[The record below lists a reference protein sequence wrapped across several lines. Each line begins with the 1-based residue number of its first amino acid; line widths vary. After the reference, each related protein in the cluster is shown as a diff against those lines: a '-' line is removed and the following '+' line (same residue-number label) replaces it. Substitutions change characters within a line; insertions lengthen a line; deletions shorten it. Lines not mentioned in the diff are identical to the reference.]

1 MVSLSIERTSGIL
14 LHVSSLPNKYGIG
27 TFGKEAY
34 EFVDFLKKSGQRIW
48 QILPLNPVAE
58 GNSPYST
65 YSAFALNPYFIDL
78 DLLTEDGLLQE
89 NQYTNL
95 DFGSDPARV
104 DYDKIHDN
112 KMRMLRHVYENSKG
126 KQLEGYDFFVE
137 NNKEWLFPYAEFMSF
152 RRYLNTSLQNW
163 NTEVK
168 GKLAHAMENY
178 HSLIGQDEFDFWTFV
193 QYISNKQWMNL
204 KKYVNDNEIRI
215 FGDMPIYVSG
225 DSADVWANP
234 EVFDVD
240 ADLNPQHVAGC
251 PPDDFAPDGQRWGM
265 PVFNWNY
272 LERTGY
278 DWWIKRIERNVTLF
292 DVIRIDHFRGL
303 ESFYSIPIDE
313 DTAINGEWV
322 KAKGKIFFDE
332 IKNRFGNIEIVL
344 EDLGFITNDV
354 IDLRTYTGYPGMKV
368 FQFANF
374 NDSHHPYLPSN
385 CEINSV
391 IYTSTHDND
400 TLLGWLNNLNDDEK
414 RLVQSYLNT
423 YEEYNMTWNCIEK
436 VMSSKSKLSIIQMQD
451 FLELGSEARMNIP
464 GIAYGNWEWRV
475 SKDVLISDLSEKIN
489 HMTKKYNR
497 S

>member
-1 MVSLSIERTSGIL
+1 MSIERTSGIL

-78 DLLTEDGLLQE
+78 DLLTEDGLLQQ
-89 NQYTNL
+89 NLYTNL

-112 KMRMLRHVYENSKG
+112 KMRMLRHAYENSKG

-168 GKLAHAMENY
+168 GKLANAMENY

-204 KKYVNDNEIRI
+204 KKYANDNEIRI

-272 LERTGY
+272 LERTDY
-278 DWWIKRIERNVTLF
+278 DWWMKRIERNVTLF

-313 DTAINGEWV
+313 DTAINGVWV
-322 KAKGKIFFDE
+322 KAKGKIFFDK
-332 IKNRFGNIEIVL
+332 IKNRFGDIEIVL

-400 TLLGWLNNLNDDEK
+400 TLLGWLNNLSDEEK

-423 YEEYNMTWNCIEK
+423 YEEYNMTWKCIEK

-489 HMTKKYNR
+489 LTTKMYNR